1 MDDVFLTVVLLSVDE
16 GLTDVGSSSEYSQ
29 SAPLAVINTRHR
41 LLGVN
46 VYQRHVST
54 GIRHSTLDLHL
65 LVVGQDVVAKRHRRW
80 HKGDI
85 RI

>member
-1 MDDVFLTVVLLSVDE
+1 MDDVFPAVVFLSVYE

-41 LLGVN
+41 LLGVDVN
-46 VYQRHVST
+46 QDHIST

-65 LVVGQDVVAKRHRRW
+65 LVVGQDMVAKRHRRW
-80 HKGDI
+80 HKGNI
-85 RI
+85 GI